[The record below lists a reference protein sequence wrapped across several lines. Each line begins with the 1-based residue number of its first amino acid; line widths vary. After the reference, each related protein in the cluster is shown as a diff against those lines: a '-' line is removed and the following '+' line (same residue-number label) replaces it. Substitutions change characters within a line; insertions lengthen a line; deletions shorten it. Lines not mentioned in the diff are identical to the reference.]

1 MTYTSLLVPV
11 EADFEPDCRLAFA
24 VNLANQFDAKL
35 VGVGAEHWR
44 SPVSGVFDIGYVEGD
59 LIQDKIDDVTLDLK
73 RAEAKFKS
81 IAAAVHKG
89 VDWRSSVS
97 FPLSEIT
104 AQARCADLIVTSRI
118 ARYGVS
124 DYYTVA
130 APGALALQAGRPVII
145 AQADATKLELRS
157 VVIGWK
163 DTRESRRVVTDAL
176 PLLKRAQTVVI
187 AEVCNHQDADETKLR
202 LDDVAGR
209 LLRHGVQANTT
220 VCVEEKG
227 SHAPQQ
233 FLEMADQYKA
243 DLIVAGAYGHSRIQE
258 WVFGGFTQALLSQSS
273 RAVLLSH

>member
-1 MTYTSLLVPV
+1 MTYASLLVPV

-97 FPLSEIT
+97 FPLSEIA

-118 ARYGVS
+118 ARHEVS

-130 APGALALQAGRPVII
+130 APGALALQAGRPVIV
-145 AQADATKLELRS
+145 AQADATILELRS
-157 VVIGWK
+157 VLIGWK
-163 DTRESRRVVTDAL
+163 DTRESRRALTDAL
-176 PLLKRAQTVVI
+176 PLLKRAQTVVV
-187 AEVCNHQDADETKLR
+187 AEVCNREDADKTKIR
-202 LDDVAGR
+202 LEDVAGC
-209 LLRHGVQANTT
+209 LLRHGVLANTT
-220 VCVEEKG
+220 VCVEEKEI
-227 SHAPQQ
+227 HAPQQ
-233 FLEMADQYKA
+233 FLELADQHKA

-258 WVFGGFTQALLSQSS
+258 WVFGGFTQALLTQSS